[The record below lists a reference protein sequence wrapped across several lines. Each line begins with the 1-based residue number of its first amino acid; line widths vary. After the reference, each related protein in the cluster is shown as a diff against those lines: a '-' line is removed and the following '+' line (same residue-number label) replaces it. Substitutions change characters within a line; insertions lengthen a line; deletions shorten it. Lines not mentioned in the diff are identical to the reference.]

1 MFSKKMFSVPFPKL
15 LFTSTL
21 LLAATMLLTPS
32 TSAQAQGNSRDRGV
46 SVLLEEVVVVARKR
60 EEAALDVPLS
70 ISAYNSEQLDMLK
83 IRDLTNL
90 AVAMPNV
97 ALDEVGT
104 MKGIA
109 SFSIRGLGINSSI
122 PSIDPT
128 VGVFVDG
135 VYLGMNSGIVFDT
148 FDLSSIEVLRGPQGI
163 LFGRNVT
170 GGAILLN
177 SKKPADEFEASVKAA
192 VDAGDDGG
200 PNTYLMGRVSGPLAD
215 SLNAR
220 LVAYRNDD
228 SGWFEN
234 LATGDDFGKLE
245 QTMLRPSIL
254 WRPSEAVELYLKY
267 EYTDISGDGPAAQ
280 SHTWRNISGTRVDGT
295 PMSFDRDSHD
305 FSIDEE
311 GYLESETG
319 LFSAQLDVQVGDH
332 GAITN
337 ILGWRDAESNSLG
350 DIDAQPANLFHAP
363 TNLQSEQISN
373 ELRYNGLHADGKLN
387 LTTGVYYFKNELDYH
402 ERRNLL
408 GLFSPSGSPL
418 QTQDGGGEYE
428 VETVAFFLA
437 GDFDLNE
444 SWTLTAGIRY
454 TEEEKNAQIASL
466 IRNVNSPCNVI
477 EGTCSY
483 DFTDD
488 EKWESWAPKL
498 GAMFHV
504 SDATRIFGHWARGFR
519 SGGYNLRNTS
529 GDVVNNGPGPFDE
542 EQVDNYELGFKTR
555 FEKGRLT
562 GALFYNEVTD
572 MQREVNLP
580 DPASGVVQIIKN
592 TADAEI
598 TGMELEGAFGIT
610 ESLLLLAS
618 VGWLDWEY
626 AEVSFDLNGD
636 GAVNAADRNLDLPR
650 AAKWTY
656 SLGLNLDLPLG
667 SWGYL
672 TLRGNYAHRDRSAFT
687 DNNLGFIPEQD
698 IVDAGADIHS
708 NSGSWVL
715 SVYGKNITNEVK
727 FGGDT
732 PLSAKLGPAPLGGTF
747 SPLAKGRVWGV
758 EALYNF

>member
-1 MFSKKMFSVPFPKL
+1 MINKKKFCVPFPKL
-15 LFTSTL
+15 LFTATS
-21 LLAATMLLTPS
+21 LLAAAMLLTPS
-32 TSAQAQGNSRDRGV
+32 TSAQAQGDSPSRGV
-46 SVLLEEVVVVARKR
+46 SALLEEVVVVARKR
-60 EEAALDVPLS
+60 EEAAMDVPLS
-70 ISAYNSEQLDMLK
+70 ISAYNSDQLDVLK

-97 ALDEVGT
+97 ALDEIGT
-104 MKGIA
+104 TKGIA

-148 FDLSSIEVLRGPQGI
+148 FDLASIEVLRGPQGI

-200 PNTYLMGRVSGPLAD
+200 HNTYLMGSVSGPLAD

-220 LVAYRNDD
+220 LVVYHNDD
-228 SGWFEN
+228 GGWFEN
-234 LATGDDFGKLE
+234 LATGDDFGELE

-280 SHTWRNISGTRVDGT
+280 SHISGGGLDGT
-295 PMSFDRDSHD
+295 PVSFDRDSHD

-311 GYLESETG
+311 GYLEGESD
-319 LFSAQLDVQVGDH
+319 LFSAQLDVQVGEH
-332 GAITN
+332 GSITN
-337 ILGWRDAESNSLG
+337 ILGWREAESNSLS
-350 DIDAQPANLFHAP
+350 DVDAQPVYLFHAP
-363 TNLQSEQISN
+363 ADLQSEQISN

-387 LTTGVYYFKNELDYH
+387 LTTGLYYFKNELGYH

-408 GLFSPSGSPL
+408 GLFTGSPL
-418 QTQDGGGEYE
+418 LTQDGEGEYE
-428 VETVAFFLA
+428 VETIALFLA
-437 GDFDLNE
+437 GDFDINE

-466 IRNVNSPCNVI
+466 IRNVNSPCNVN
-477 EGTCSY
+477 EGTCAY
-483 DFTDD
+483 DFIDD

-504 SDATRIFGHWARGFR
+504 SDDTRIFGHWARGFH

-542 EQVDNYELGFKTR
+542 EQVDNYELGFKTG
-555 FEKGRLT
+555 FGNGRLT

-572 MQREVNLP
+572 MQREVNLS
-580 DPASGVVQIIKN
+580 DPVSGVVQIIKN

-598 TGMELEGAFGIT
+598 TGMELEGVFGIT
-610 ESLLLLAS
+610 DSLLLLAS

-636 GAVNAADRNLDLPR
+636 GSVDAADRNLDLPR
-650 AAKWTY
+650 AAEWTY

-672 TLRGNYAHRDRSAFT
+672 TLRGNYAHRDSSAFT

-698 IVDAGADIHS
+698 IVDAGADIYS

-732 PLSAKLGPAPLGGTF
+732 QLPATLGPVPLGGTF

>member
-1 MFSKKMFSVPFPKL
+1 MR
-15 LFTSTL
+15 T
-21 LLAATMLLTPS
+21 
-32 TSAQAQGNSRDRGV
+32 
-46 SVLLEEVVVVARKR
+46 
-60 EEAALDVPLS
+60 
-70 ISAYNSEQLDMLK
+70 
-83 IRDLTNL
+83 
-90 AVAMPNV
+90 
-97 ALDEVGT
+97 
-104 MKGIA
+104 
-109 SFSIRGLGINSSI
+109 
-122 PSIDPT
+122 
-128 VGVFVDG
+128 
-135 VYLGMNSGIVFDT
+135 
-148 FDLSSIEVLRGPQGI
+148 
-163 LFGRNVT
+163 
-170 GGAILLN
+170 
-177 SKKPADEFEASVKAA
+177 
-192 VDAGDDGG
+192 
-200 PNTYLMGRVSGPLAD
+200 
-215 SLNAR
+215 
-220 LVAYRNDD
+220 
-228 SGWFEN
+228 
-234 LATGDDFGKLE
+234 
-245 QTMLRPSIL
+245 
-254 WRPSEAVELYLKY
+254 
-267 EYTDISGDGPAAQ
+267 
-280 SHTWRNISGTRVDGT
+280 
-295 PMSFDRDSHD
+295 
-305 FSIDEE
+305 
-311 GYLESETG
+311 
-319 LFSAQLDVQVGDH
+319 
-332 GAITN
+332 
-337 ILGWRDAESNSLG
+337 
-350 DIDAQPANLFHAP
+350 
-363 TNLQSEQISN
+363 
-373 ELRYNGLHADGKLN
+373 GKLN

-408 GLFSPSGSPL
+408 GLFTGSPL
-418 QTQDGGGEYE
+418 LTQDGGGEYE
-428 VETVAFFLA
+428 VETIAFFLA

-504 SDATRIFGHWARGFR
+504 SDDTRIFGHWARGFR

-542 EQVDNYELGFKTR
+542 EQVDNYELGFKTG

-598 TGMELEGAFGIT
+598 TGMELEGVFGIT

-636 GAVNAADRNLDLPR
+636 GAVNAADRNLDLPK

-672 TLRGNYAHRDRSAFT
+672 TLRGNYAHRDSSAFT

-698 IVDAGADIHS
+698 IVDAGADLYS

-715 SVYGKNITNEVK
+715 SVYGKNVTNEVK

-732 PLSAKLGPAPLGGTF
+732 LLPANLGPVPLGGTF

-758 EALYNF
+758 EAVYNF

>member
-1 MFSKKMFSVPFPKL
+1 MFSRKMFSVPFPKL
-15 LFTSTL
+15 LFTATL
-21 LLAATMLLTPS
+21 LMAAAMLLTPS
-32 TSAQAQGNSRDRGV
+32 TSAQAQGDSPNRGV
-46 SVLLEEVVVVARKR
+46 SALLEEVVVVARKR
-60 EEAALDVPLS
+60 EEAAMDVPLS
-70 ISAYNSEQLDMLK
+70 ISAYNSDQLDVLK
-83 IRDLTNL
+83 IRDLTDL

-97 ALDEVGT
+97 ALDEIGT
-104 MKGIA
+104 TKGIA

-170 GGAILLN
+170 GGAVLLN

-200 PNTYLMGRVSGPLAD
+200 PNTYLMGSVSGPLAD

-220 LVAYRNDD
+220 LVVYRNDD

-234 LATGDDFGKLE
+234 LATGDDFGELE

-280 SHTWRNISGTRVDGT
+280 SHTSGAGVDGT

-311 GYLESETG
+311 GYLESESD

-337 ILGWRDAESNSLG
+337 ILGWRDAESNSLS
-350 DIDAQPANLFHAP
+350 DIDAQPVNLFHAP
-363 TNLQSEQISN
+363 ADLQSEQISN

-408 GLFSPSGSPL
+408 GLFTGSPL
-418 QTQDGGGEYE
+418 LTQDGGGEYE
-428 VETVAFFLA
+428 VETIGFFLA

-504 SDATRIFGHWARGFR
+504 SDDTRIFGHWARGFR

-542 EQVDNYELGFKTR
+542 EQVDNYELGFKTG
-555 FEKGRLT
+555 FDKGRLT

-598 TGMELEGAFGIT
+598 TGMELEGVFGIT

-636 GAVNAADRNLDLPR
+636 GAVNAADQDLDLPR

-667 SWGYL
+667 TWGYL
-672 TLRGNYAHRDRSAFT
+672 TLRGNYAHRDSSAFT

-698 IVDAGADIHS
+698 IVDAGADIYS

-715 SVYGKNITNEVK
+715 SVYGKNVTNEVK

-732 PLSAKLGPAPLGGTF
+732 LLPANLGPVPLGGTF

-758 EALYNF
+758 EAVYNF